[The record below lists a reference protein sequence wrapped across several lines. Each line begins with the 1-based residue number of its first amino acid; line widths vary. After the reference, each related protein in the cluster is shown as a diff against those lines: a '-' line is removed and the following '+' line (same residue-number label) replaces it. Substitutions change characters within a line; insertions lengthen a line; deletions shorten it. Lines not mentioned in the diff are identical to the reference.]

1 MGSSMT
7 DKTDQDHPQY
17 KGDRAAVNQLLQGE
31 VTDYNL
37 SELARLIIRYKGFPG
52 ARDIQRDLDTALK
65 KPGLTEDELNAK
77 TRALHAQG
85 GIYQNLGRNRE
96 DWS

>member
-1 MGSSMT
+1 MT
-7 DKTDQDHPQY
+7 EKTDQEHPQY
-17 KGDRAAVNQLLQGE
+17 RGDREIVNQIMQGE
-31 VTDYNL
+31 LTDYNL

-52 ARDIQRDLDTALK
+52 ARDIQRDLEKALK
-65 KPGLTEDELNAK
+65 QTGLTEEELYEK

>member
-1 MGSSMT
+1 MSE
-7 DKTDQDHPQY
+7 DTDQEHPQY
-17 KGDRAAVNQLLQGE
+17 KSDRAVVNQLLQGE

-37 SELARLIIRYKGFPG
+37 SELARLTIRYKGFPG
-52 ARDIQRDLDTALK
+52 ARDIQRDLDKALK
-65 KPGLTEDELNAK
+65 KTGLTEEELYEK

>member
-1 MGSSMT
+1 MSEN
-7 DKTDQDHPQY
+7 KDQEHPQY
-17 KGDRAAVNQLLQGE
+17 RGDRATVNQLLQGE

-52 ARDIQRDLDTALK
+52 ARDIQRDLDKALK
-65 KPGLTEDELNAK
+65 KIDLTEEELYAK
-77 TRALHAQG
+77 TRELHAQG
-85 GIYQNLGRNRE
+85 GIYHNLGRNRE